1 MVMGVVRKTK
11 SVKLLLAQFEHSS
24 NAVSSVSLIDRLT
37 GQMNKTTVYRIL
49 ERLEDDGIL
58 HSFKGTDGL
67 QWYAK
72 CEGCDSMSH
81 SDLHPHF
88 QCKECGKT
96 ECLELVIPVPKIPN
110 HSVDQIE
117 LLITGSCADCS

>member
-1 MVMGVVRKTK
+1 MGVIRKTK
-11 SVKLLLAQFEHSS
+11 SVENVLAQFQQSQD
-24 NAVSSVSLIDRLT
+24 AQSSVSLVESLK

-58 HSFKGTDGL
+58 HSFKGTDGV

-72 CEGCDSMSH
+72 CDGCDSSNH

-88 QCKECGKT
+88 QCNECGKT
-96 ECLELVIPVPKIPN
+96 ECLELVIPMPNIPN
-110 HSVDQIE
+110 HTVDEME
-117 LLITGSCADCS
+117 LLISGKCADCN